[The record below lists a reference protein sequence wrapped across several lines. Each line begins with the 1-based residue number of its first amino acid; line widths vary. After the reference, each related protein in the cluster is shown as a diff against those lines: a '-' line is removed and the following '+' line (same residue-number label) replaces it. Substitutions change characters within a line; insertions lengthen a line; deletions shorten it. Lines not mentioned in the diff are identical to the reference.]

1 MSLHWRS
8 STVEGHLT
16 KFCRRFFALERDDR
30 WLVVEAILL
39 IGFVQ
44 AGLRTLS
51 FPTLTRLLAAAKR
64 FRRRSRPRPSRIT
77 WAVNAAARLL
87 PGRTCLTDA
96 LAADVMLC
104 RCGYQSLLRIGVKKQ
119 SGGSSPLEAH
129 AWVESDGAIVAGQLE
144 TLDEYWRLPNRA
156 GAA

>member
-1 MSLHWRS
+1 M
-8 STVEGHLT
+8 GHLT
-16 KFCRRFFALERDDR
+16 QLGRRFFALERGDR

-39 IGFVQ
+39 IGVVQ
-44 AGLRTLS
+44 AGLRMLS
-51 FPTLTRLLAAAKR
+51 FATLIRLLAAAKR
-64 FRRRSRPRPSRIT
+64 LRRRSRPRPSRIT

-104 RCGYQSLLRIGVKKQ
+104 RCGYQSLLRIGVKKRI
-119 SGGSSPLEAH
+119 GGAGRPEAH
-129 AWVESDGAIVAGQLE
+129 AWVESDGSIVAGQLE

-156 GAA
+156 GTA